1 MKLKILP
8 PEHEDFGF
16 YMLKIVKKRTG
27 LKYDLWCD
35 SLGKLRD
42 SDILPY
48 VMIRSD
54 IEDGEWLVLDVLD
67 GVIKTGNCIY
77 FPEYEKVIAYVVK
90 HKEAFLKHWNKD
102 MDDLDL
108 IQSLR

>member
-1 MKLKILP
+1 
-8 PEHEDFGF
+8 
-16 YMLKIVKKRTG
+16 MLKIVKKRTG

-42 SDILPY
+42 ADTFPY
-48 VMIRSD
+48 VMIQSD
-54 IEDGEWLVLDVLD
+54 IKDGEWLMLDISE
-67 GVIKTGNCIY
+67 GMIKTGNYIY
-77 FPEYEKVIAYVVK
+77 FPEYEMVIAYIEK
-90 HKEAFLKHWNKD
+90 HKESFLKHWNKE

>member
-1 MKLKILP
+1 MKLRILP
-8 PEHEDFGF
+8 SEHEDFGF

-35 SLGKLRD
+35 SLGKFRD
-42 SDILPY
+42 ADILPY
-48 VMIRSD
+48 VMIQSD
-54 IEDGEWLVLDVLD
+54 IKDGEWLVLDVLG

-77 FPEYEKVIAYVVK
+77 FPEYEMVIAYVVM
-90 HKEAFLKHWNKD
+90 HKEAFLKHWNKE

>member
-42 SDILPY
+42 SDIL
-48 VMIRSD
+48 
-54 IEDGEWLVLDVLD
+54 
-67 GVIKTGNCIY
+67 
-77 FPEYEKVIAYVVK
+77 
-90 HKEAFLKHWNKD
+90 
-102 MDDLDL
+102 
-108 IQSLR
+108 

>member
-1 MKLKILP
+1 MKFLS

-42 SDILPY
+42 ADTFPY
-48 VMIRSD
+48 VMIQSD
-54 IEDGEWLVLDVLD
+54 IKDGEWLMLDISE
-67 GVIKTGNCIY
+67 GMIKTGNYIY
-77 FPEYEKVIAYVVK
+77 FPEYEMVIAYIEK
-90 HKEAFLKHWNKD
+90 HKESFLKHWNKE

>member
-1 MKLKILP
+1 MRILS

-42 SDILPY
+42 ADTFPY
-48 VMIRSD
+48 VMIQSD
-54 IEDGEWLVLDVLD
+54 IKDGEWLMLDISE
-67 GVIKTGNCIY
+67 GMIKTGNYIY
-77 FPEYEKVIAYVVK
+77 FPEYEMVIAYIEK
-90 HKEAFLKHWNKD
+90 HKESFLKHWNKE